1 MHPPSWTPIR
11 PLRFSGLQAQHADAE
26 NAPRPATS
34 RRIRA
39 ARASAEPWNGSE
51 RRKGRHRGS
60 LIRIL
65 DEPMPTVA
73 VVCGSRSDLST
84 LKGCFDVLDSYGIA
98 WEASVISAHRQPDA
112 LHAYVAEAEAA
123 GVRLFIGAA
132 GLAAHLPGVLAS
144 LTAKPVIGIPL
155 DGGALGGADALY
167 AVVQMPPGVP
177 VATVAIGSAGA
188 KNAGHLAAR
197 ILALADEVVAANVAA
212 FREDQ
217 ASRAELRI
225 DPRA

>member
-1 MHPPSWTPIR
+1 
-11 PLRFSGLQAQHADAE
+11 
-26 NAPRPATS
+26 
-34 RRIRA
+34 
-39 ARASAEPWNGSE
+39 
-51 RRKGRHRGS
+51 
-60 LIRIL
+60 
-65 DEPMPTVA
+65 MPDVA

-84 LKGCFDVLDSYGIA
+84 LKGCFEVLDSYGIS
-98 WEASVISAHRQPDA
+98 WEASVISAHRQADA
-112 LHAYVAEAEAA
+112 LHAYVAEAEAS

-188 KNAGHLAAR
+188 KNSAHLAAR
-197 ILALADEVVAANVAA
+197 ILALADEGVAARVKA
-212 FREDQ
+212 FRDDQ
-217 ASRAELRI
+217 ATRAELRI
-225 DPRA
+225 DPRAT